1 MTVTY
6 TAVLLLIYNT
16 GLNAG
21 MRVTFGGSLEE
32 RRGQLANLAK
42 YANVSLSS
50 RLSKLTDMS
59 VRFLGVRATLL
70 ILVTF
75 VFENNSS
82 CHLNSVE

>member
-1 MTVTY
+1 MTVTH

-21 MRVTFGGSLEE
+21 MMVTFGGSLEE
-32 RRGQLANLAK
+32 GRGQLANLAK

-59 VRFLGVRATLL
+59 IRFLGVRATLL
-70 ILVTF
+70 ILANYICF
-75 VFENNSS
+75 WK
-82 CHLNSVE
+82 